1 VTLLK
6 RKRIL
11 AAKQETTAGTIE
23 TLTAAE
29 AAFNAYDVVFQQ
41 GISLE
46 EREGQGGFGYL
57 SSVVG
62 GYTGTATFKVD
73 LSWDDTGI
81 PSWASV
87 FLPAC
92 GYVDSSSLFEPVTAP
107 PGQEGVKTLT
117 IACFMDGVRKAIRG
131 ACGNVVFT
139 FPTGRM
145 ATAEFTFTG
154 IWVAPTDV
162 ALPAPTY
169 PAAKPM
175 RASSM
180 TTTYDS
186 ITLCNESMSVDLGN
200 EVVLRECATDASGFH
215 AAIITNRN
223 PKITCNPESKLV
235 ATRNTYGDFLAME
248 EAVFS
253 ASLAVG
259 SLGNFIIYAPKAQVI
274 NVQEADRNRL
284 VVDDIEFQCNRN
296 GLLAADKDE
305 ELTFEFDLT

>member
-11 AAKQETTAGTIE
+11 AAKQETTSGTIE

-29 AAFNAYDVVFQQ
+29 AAFNAYDVMFQQ
-41 GISLE
+41 NISLE

-57 SSVVG
+57 SSVIG
-62 GYTGTATFKVD
+62 GYIGTATFKVD

-92 GYVDSSSLFEPVTAP
+92 GYVGSSLYEPETSP
-107 PGQEGVKTLT
+107 PGTNGVKTITL
-117 IACFMDGVRKAIRG
+117 ACFMDGQRKALRG

-154 IWVAPTDV
+154 IWVPPTDV

-169 PAAKPM
+169 PVAKPL
-175 RASSM
+175 RAASM

-186 ITLCNESMSVDLGN
+186 ITLCNESMTIDLGN
-200 EVVLRECATDASGFH
+200 EVVMRECATDVSGFH

-248 EAVFS
+248 EAQFT
-253 ASLAVG
+253 ATLIVG
-259 SLGNFIIYAPKAQVI
+259 TVGNFVVSAPKAQVI

-284 VVDDIEFQCNRN
+284 VVDDLEFQCNRN
-296 GLLAADKDE
+296 GTAAADADE
-305 ELTFEFDLT
+305 ELTFEFDAA

>member
-6 RKRIL
+6 RKRVL
-11 AAKQETTAGTIE
+11 AAKAEAASGTIE
-23 TLTAAE
+23 ALTGAE

-62 GYTGTATFKVD
+62 AYTGTASFKVD
-73 LSWDDTGI
+73 LSWDGATI

-92 GYVDSSSLFEPVTAP
+92 GLVLDTEVFEPVTSP
-107 PGQEGVKTLT
+107 PGVGGVTTVT

-131 ACGNVVFT
+131 AAGNVVFT

-162 ALPAPTY
+162 AILAPTY
-169 PAAKPM
+169 PTARPM
-175 RASSM
+175 RAASL
-180 TTTYDS
+180 TTVYDS

-235 ATRNTYGDFLAME
+235 ATRNTYGDFLGMD
-248 EAVFS
+248 EAQFT
-253 ASLAVG
+253 ATLAIG
-259 SLGNFIIYAPKAQVI
+259 GGDSFIISAPKAQVI

-284 VVDDIEFQCNRN
+284 VVDDIELQCNKN
-296 GLLAADKDE
+296 ASAVDE
-305 ELTFEFDLT
+305 EITFTFDAA